1 MHVLRMIDIVA
12 CIDTIL
18 VYNVYFDVHLG
29 RLKCVQ
35 PVLGNEIL
43 IFNLNKYLSCTYDPG
58 LLVSV
63 LSVQER
69 QVQSQRNEIIALVH
83 QPEILSFMNL
93 RNGAVHG
100 YSRDDP
106 MSSQQLDDWFRLFS
120 TIQAVEESY
129 KESTYTIPFL
139 SFTAWPDFEI
149 DKQIFGNHFTFLM
162 FAHVLDDS
170 PKSLD
175 PVFDDLR
182 LEKPFDYFFRRF
194 DVVSLVVLKVQG
206 IRDQFQM
213 EASRGGRHNTCILGT
228 WNWKYL
234 RKTCSKLQGSKM
246 DLRTNPF
253 EEGEYDTPWIE
264 HRPVW
269 FMDTAPGGVLV
280 YQLDQTKIFMS
291 DHASPTARVIPS
303 DLSVHADHNFP
314 LDRPDQTIRTDPSD
328 HPDRTARSIHRIDPR
343 MSVLELSLK
352 PRPRDGFDRPTSLL
366 SQPIQHSKTDSQA
379 RFNLGR
385 EESEDVH
392 IFSLMALLVRPAC
405 PEGCPDLQVKRLFL
419 VGPGASAALSANGL
433 FSISSTS
440 AEIFPNRDLLVAH
453 RRLTGEVFLLRS
465 QVQDM
470 MARRD
475 LLVKQVK
482 DSARWELMKEWL
494 GRRVDHWNPE
504 EEYRRHL
511 FLAGG
516 LNHQSGSFSQAATP
530 RSVVGS
536 RSSEGPSF

>member
-106 MSSQQLDDWFRLFS
+106 MSSQQLDDWF
-120 TIQAVEESY
+120 
-129 KESTYTIPFL
+129 

-175 PVFDDLR
+175 PVFDDLSF
-182 LEKPFDYFFRRF
+182 K
-194 DVVSLVVLKVQG
+194 
-206 IRDQFQM
+206 
-213 EASRGGRHNTCILGT
+213 
-228 WNWKYL
+228 WK
-234 RKTCSKLQGSKM
+234 QA
-246 DLRTNPF
+246 
-253 EEGEYDTPWIE
+253 EEDDT
-264 HRPVW
+264 
-269 FMDTAPGGVLV
+269 TL
-280 YQLDQTKIFMS
+280 LDQTKIFMS

-303 DLSVHADHNFP
+303 DLSVYADHNFP

-379 RFNLGR
+379 IFNLGR

-392 IFSLMALLVRPAC
+392 IFSLMALL
-405 PEGCPDLQVKRLFL
+405 
-419 VGPGASAALSANGL
+419 GASAALSANGL

-475 LLVKQVK
+475 LLVQQVK

-494 GRRVDHWNPE
+494 ERRVDHWNPE

-511 FLAGG
+511 FLSGG